1 MIHSEKNVWLTII
14 AVEVTFIV
22 LTRIVLAHYWTYS
35 LDAELI
41 RTPLRIVAVLFYWGL
56 LGDRLSSRNLSKTE
70 ILDFRV
76 LSALVLFLSV
86 PILVGDLSYMTPFAR
101 VVYAATSI
109 FVALKEEI
117 AFRALIQN
125 LLARR
130 YGQLTAIVATSA
142 LFTCYHIGAVP
153 LTVFAYGQ
161 VLIASLILGIVYAR
175 TQNLWLVIG
184 LHTVYDALWSLT
196 PIGTGQLFPYM
207 FGLWVL
213 VVSLLF
219 VTAWGRSALGRRE
232 ANTQ

>member
-1 MIHSEKNVWLTII
+1 
-14 AVEVTFIV
+14 
-22 LTRIVLAHYWTYS
+22 
-35 LDAELI
+35 
-41 RTPLRIVAVLFYWGL
+41 
-56 LGDRLSSRNLSKTE
+56 KTE

-161 VLIASLILGIVYAR
+161 VLIASLILGI
-175 TQNLWLVIG
+175 
-184 LHTVYDALWSLT
+184 
-196 PIGTGQLFPYM
+196 
-207 FGLWVL
+207 
-213 VVSLLF
+213 
-219 VTAWGRSALGRRE
+219 
-232 ANTQ
+232 